1 MTTTNGKVIST
12 TKMWTQV
19 LQHATFANMR
29 TQVAQDKNEN
39 TRLGIGACF
48 WPSLGGCVCE
58 RFLGTGCGPKGE
70 KQNQTTSTL
79 DKVFLGTKV
88 LTKRFTKRKR
98 TKSVFSFS
106 KVLAQECRKTFPT
119 TGFYTKQKRT
129 RKGTRRRRTE
139 VTKVLARRGR
149 TRRITKPISCYQKVW
164 RDKCDAKNVLHCL
177 FPFVVPKKV
186 FMGGKTFLF

>member
-1 MTTTNGKVIST
+1 MKMRCTSCHTHRKKGSNSLSP
-12 TKMWTQV
+12 TK
-19 LQHATFANMR
+19 F
-29 TQVAQDKNEN
+29 
-39 TRLGIGACF
+39 GIGACF

-88 LTKRFTKRKR
+88 LTNTKNDSPKE
-98 TKSVFSFS
+98 KEQNQFSPSQKF
-106 KVLAQECRKTFPT
+106 LAQECRKTFPT

-129 RKGTRRRRTE
+129 RKETRRRRTE

-164 RDKCDAKNVLHCL
+164 QDKCDAKNVLHCL

-186 FMGGKTFLF
+186 FIGGKTFLF